1 MCDGQLHFRLTL
13 HPEASRKCFRLP
25 SYFSRFYDIRKLF
38 KTLYKVD
45 VVNCIKDML
54 DCILS
59 KPYSLTY
66 PIPTH
71 PFLINPCSSFLIS
84 HSSSHIFPH
93 ISFLM
98 FRSCLAA
105 AAFLHSHQTKPPS
118 LQNLMRSTDRHRSLT
133 VYRLNYQFS
142 RRPFVNSNVVPGCC
156 RRLIS
161 RKLLLTSHDL
171 SSVRFILIWS
181 ARVPPAVSQSAA
193 AVVVAHL

>member
-1 MCDGQLHFRLTL
+1 MLFLSHISLIF
-13 HPEASRKCFRLP
+13 SYFP
-25 SYFSRFYDIRKLF
+25 SYF
-38 KTLYKVD
+38 
-45 VVNCIKDML
+45 
-54 DCILS
+54 
-59 KPYSLTY
+59 
-66 PIPTH
+66 
-71 PFLINPCSSFLIS
+71 IS
-84 HSSSHIFPH
+84 HVSIVLGSCCFPAQSSNE
-93 ISFLM
+93 
-98 FRSCLAA
+98 
-105 AAFLHSHQTKPPS
+105 PPS

-193 AVVVAHL
+193 AVVVAHLWKLWRFTRSWRHARACQRGAHC